1 MTISSKTNM
10 KQQNENT
17 ALAVNEKAPKDM
29 SVHELVNS
37 NYLMSQVSKTLPGLF
52 TPERFMRVCLTSF
65 NRNPKLWDCSKES
78 VAQVIL
84 SCAQMGLEPDG
95 RHAHIIPY
103 GNTAQLQLDYKG
115 LVTLVRRS
123 GEVSKLHADI
133 VCEKDVFE
141 ENLGVILKHIPNRK
155 ENRGETILVYAMAEL
170 KDGSQ
175 QSVVMSVS
183 EVEAIRKRSK
193 SGTSGPWVTDW
204 NEMAKKTAF
213 KRLTKWL
220 PLSYEAVEAIEQENQ
235 REFGQTV
242 NIEAQPASTKTI
254 NDKLAKKS
262 KKDKPQEVVQDAIP
276 VDTEET
282 PPQID
287 EGF

>member
-1 MTISSKTNM
+1 M

-29 SVHELVNS
+29 TVHELVNS

>member
-1 MTISSKTNM
+1 ME
-10 KQQNENT
+10 QQNKIT

-29 SVHELVNS
+29 TVHELVNS

-155 ENRGETILVYAMAEL
+155 EHRGETILVYAMAEL

-220 PLSYEAVEAIEQENQ
+220 PLSYEAVEVIEQENQ

-276 VDTEET
+276 VETEET

>member
-1 MTISSKTNM
+1 MEHP
-10 KQQNENT
+10 QNKST
-17 ALAVNEKAPKDM
+17 ALAVNEKSPKDM
-29 SVHELVNS
+29 TVHELVNS
-37 NYLMSQVSKTLPGLF
+37 NYMMSQVSKTLPGFF

-65 NRNPKLWDCSKES
+65 NRSPKLWDCTKDSI
-78 VAQVIL
+78 AQVIL
-84 SCAQMGLEPDG
+84 QCAQMGLEPDG

-155 ENRGETILVYAMAEL
+155 EDRGSTILVYAMAEL

-175 QSVVMSVS
+175 QSVVMSVN
-183 EVEAIRKRSK
+183 EVDAIRKRSK
-193 SGTSGPWVTDW
+193 SGSSGPWVTDW

-235 REFGQTV
+235 REFGVTLD
-242 NIEAQPASTKTI
+242 AQPASTKTL
-254 NDKLAKKS
+254 NEKLSRKAKKE
-262 KKDKPQEVVQDAIP
+262 KEIEVVKSQEFTP
-276 VDTEET
+276 VEEET
-282 PPQID
+282 GSG

>member
-1 MTISSKTNM
+1 M